1 MSGLHFR
8 PYADADQDSC
18 IEIFKSNTPKFFG
31 VDELADF
38 RNFLDTLPCPY
49 YVLTRNNE
57 VLACGGYGV
66 DHKKNTIVL
75 AWGMA
80 RVDVHRQGLGT
91 FLLIERLK
99 QIYKEYGD
107 TIVEVDTSQ
116 HSKGF
121 FERFGFE
128 AGNVTEDY
136 YAPGLH
142 RVDMQLTLN
151 QERYEILINRVIE

>member
-1 MSGLHFR
+1 MSDLHFR
-8 PYADADQDSC
+8 PYTDADQDSC
-18 IEIFKSNTPKFFG
+18 IEIFKSNTPQFFG
-31 VDELADF
+31 VQELGDF
-38 RNFLDTLPCPY
+38 QKFLDTLPCPY
-49 YVLTRNNE
+49 YVVTRDQE

-66 DHKKNTIVL
+66 DNKKNTVAL

-80 RVDVHRQGLGT
+80 RRDVQKQGLGA
-91 FLLIERLK
+91 FLLLERLK
-99 QIYKEYGD
+99 QIYKDYGD
-107 TIVEVDTSQ
+107 TIVDIDTSQ

-128 AGNVTEDY
+128 AGNVTENY

-151 QERYEILINRVIE
+151 QERYNMLNIRLIE